1 MRFLI
6 DAQLP
11 RQLAT
16 WLSAAGYE
24 CDHMGS
30 RVPGSANDQAIWD
43 LALSRQAIVITN
55 DRDFV
60 EWANA
65 RRPTPQIIWIR
76 IGNATNAVL
85 TRRLEA
91 VWGRVA
97 ADLSAGVAV
106 VEVSS
111 S

>member
-1 MRFLI
+1 MKFLI

-24 CDHMGS
+24 CDHMGG

-43 LALSRQAIVITN
+43 LALSRQAIVITK
-55 DRDFV
+55 DRDFM
-60 EWANA
+60 EWANV

-76 IGNATNAVL
+76 IGNATNTVL

-91 VWGRVA
+91 AWDRVA
-97 ADLSAGVAV
+97 AELAAGVAV